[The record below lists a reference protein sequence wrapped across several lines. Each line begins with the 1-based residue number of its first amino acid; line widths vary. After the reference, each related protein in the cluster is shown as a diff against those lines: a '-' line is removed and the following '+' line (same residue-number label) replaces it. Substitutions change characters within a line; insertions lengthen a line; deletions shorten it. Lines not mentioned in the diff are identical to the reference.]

1 MLWKG
6 EITMS
11 FFQKNGKI
19 IIRPSF
25 WLHIVGAFL
34 TLLGLVFF
42 VETISSKGVTDNATQ
57 NILLFFASL
66 MLFAGGILWFL
77 CTLGYRIEI
86 DENGVREFRVFPHR
100 TKRFLSWKDVKA
112 WGFTYQGKN
121 IKPNLFLPHEIF
133 YFYFSPHSLS
143 SHDQF
148 AGEKRLDP
156 DCIMCQCSKWQLKRK
171 ILPVIVPLGKRF
183 TSVPFFVTPSV

>member
-1 MLWKG
+1 
-6 EITMS
+6 MS

-19 IIRPSF
+19 IIRPAL
-25 WLHIVGAFL
+25 WLFVSAVL
-34 TLLGLVFF
+34 MALLGGVLFADS
-42 VETISSKGVTDNATQ
+42 ISKGVTDNATQ
-57 NILLFFASL
+57 NILLFFVSL
-66 MLFAGGILWFL
+66 ILLAGGILGFL
-77 CTLGYRIEI
+77 CMLGYRIEI

-100 TKRFLSWKDVKA
+100 TKRFLPWKDVKA
-112 WGFTYQGKN
+112 WGFTYQGTTYRKYSMKN
-121 IKPNLFLPHEIF
+121 EIYF
-133 YFYFSPHSLS
+133 FYFSPDPLP
-143 SHDQF
+143 SHDRF